1 MPKTEN
7 PLGKH
12 IASPLSY
19 SPSVLHAIERSDY
32 RDSVG
37 IGTNLPFK
45 GEDVWTCYE
54 LSWLNETGMPRVA
67 ALSIRVPC
75 TSTRL
80 VESKSLK
87 LYLNSFSQEVMGSD
101 IPISDIIRDDLDRLL
116 DTQVQVTLWN
126 LQDIPPA
133 DTNFPGIC
141 LDDSSLQISHYTR
154 APELLAGQRTNTN
167 VVEETLHTHLFRSLC
182 PITAQPDFAS
192 LMLTYTGVPIA
203 HGALLEYLISYRNH
217 AAFHESTVEQI
228 YLDIMQYC
236 QPSALSVFARFTR
249 RGGIDINP
257 YRSSSITRAPEG
269 RLSRQ

>member
-1 MPKTEN
+1 MFKTEN

-37 IGTNLPFK
+37 LGTKLPFQ

-54 LSWLNETGMPRVA
+54 LSWLRESGMPAVA

-87 LYLNSFSQEVMGSD
+87 MYLNSFAQEVMGSEASIGD
-101 IPISDIIRDDLDRLL
+101 VIRADLDRLL
-116 DTQVQVTLWN
+116 DTKVQVKLWG

-133 DTNFPGIC
+133 NTIFPGIC
-141 LDDSSLQISHYTR
+141 LDDSSAHISYYTR
-154 APELLAGQRTNTN
+154 TPELLTARQSSTQ
-167 VVEETLHTHLFRSLC
+167 VVQETLHTHLFRSLC

-192 LMLTYTGVPIA
+192 LMLTYNGRQISHP
-203 HGALLEYLISYRNH
+203 ALLGYLISYRNH

-236 QPSALSVFARFTR
+236 KPEALSVFARFTR

-257 YRSSSITRAPEG
+257 FRSSGKTGAPQG